1 VAKAEDGHFSR
12 PIVLVGFMGSGKS
25 RIGQLLAKRLE
36 LPFADSDAEIAKAF
50 GMPIAEIF
58 KTRGEAE
65 FRAAERRTISGLLGA
80 GPRVIAIG
88 GGAFVDPETRS
99 VLLQSARTVWLDP
112 PFEVISARV
121 SRSAHRPLA
130 VARSRDELHQ
140 LWEERRPTYESAH
153 FRIETGE
160 DDPERAVDRIVAL
173 LGD

>member
-1 VAKAEDGHFSR
+1 MAKAEDGHFPR

-25 RIGQLLAKRLE
+25 RIGQFLAKRLE

-58 KTRGEAE
+58 QTRGEAE
-65 FRAAERRTISGLLGA
+65 FRAAERRTIFGLLGA
-80 GPRVIAIG
+80 GLRIIAIG

-130 VARSRDELHQ
+130 VARSRDELRQ
-140 LWEERRPTYESAH
+140 LWEERRPSYASAH

-173 LGD
+173 LRD